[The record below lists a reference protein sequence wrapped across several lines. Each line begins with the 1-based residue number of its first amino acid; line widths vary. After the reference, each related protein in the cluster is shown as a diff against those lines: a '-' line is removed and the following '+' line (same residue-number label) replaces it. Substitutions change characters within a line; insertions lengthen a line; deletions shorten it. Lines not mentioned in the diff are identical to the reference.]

1 MQLARSQSNNH
12 IYLTHS
18 IRRNA
23 QLCHWRFVQFKSPKD
38 CTWHASPPA
47 AKSKV
52 LADSKLNLAIWCYM
66 LDCYLWIG
74 STFGVS
80 INAHWLI
87 GQWASWWTVSL
98 EQAPTNS
105 SSVCH
110 TEPAQARLPLTL
122 LVCGVCVYIYVYIYM
137 YVRVRL
143 WVYVSIHVN
152 CSLRQCDAAKP
163 NRSKSYNMYIIPPT
177 WTNVTMELANLAARD
192 GTRPA

>member
-1 MQLARSQSNNH
+1 MQLARSQSNNY

-23 QLCHWRFVQFKSPKD
+23 QLGHWRFVQFKSPKD

-52 LADSKLNLAIWCYM
+52 LADSKLNLAIWCYR

-87 GQWASWWTVSL
+87 GRWASWWTVSL

-105 SSVCH
+105 SSVATLSQRRPDCH
-110 TEPAQARLPLTL
+110 SLCLF
-122 LVCGVCVYIYVYIYM
+122 VVCVYICMYIYI
-137 YVRVRL
+137 YECVRL

-152 CSLRQCDAAKP
+152 CNCGNVMQQNQIGPNPIMSFLRHGPMSPWSLP
-163 NRSKSYNMYIIPPT
+163 
-177 WTNVTMELANLAARD
+177 NLAARD